1 MPPPVLLVGSQGPV
15 ALTDEDGSDSHLAKF
30 MNCLTWR
37 VIFGNLSQQFLSTQV
52 RCLNVRTFFPL
63 FSEDLLQK
71 LAKFA
76 EKRLKMPALALCL
89 AELTAKPAKT
99 KTKDSKK
106 GAAAVCPFRYQLFE
120 TPEHLAR
127 QHGFPD
133 PRVQFKPDSWQV
145 KLLDVV
151 DANQSALV
159 LAPTASGKTFISF
172 YIIETILR
180 SSDEGVVVYVCPTK
194 ALANQVHAEIE
205 VRFRKGYKYRR
216 GVWGR
221 FLKMWNTTS

>member
-1 MPPPVLLVGSQGPV
+1 MC
-15 ALTDEDGSDSHLAKF
+15 E
-30 MNCLTWR
+30 R
-37 VIFGNLSQQFLSTQV
+37 
-52 RCLNVRTFFPL
+52 FFRL

-106 GAAAVCPFRYQLFE
+106 GDAAVCPFRYQLFG

-127 QHGFPD
+127 PHGVPN
-133 PRVQFKPDSWQV
+133 PRVQFKPDGWQA

-172 YIIETILR
+172 YIMEKILR

-205 VRFRKGYKYRR
+205 VRFRKGYRHRR
-216 GVWGR
+216 GVWRR
-221 FLKMWNTTS
+221 FLKMWSTTYWQGQRRGIPYLPGEGC